1 MAQRRKVH
9 LTSIYHEFWA
19 VRTSQSPGAR
29 EIFERLVRVE
39 FQHMQGTFLFKVC
52 DSRNCLCDET
62 RPKKTYSSEGMS
74 GTLDLY
80 TAMRLD
86 QWLLCITCI
95 RNPWSTST
103 AKPALAHAWSSFSPP
118 NLLRMLQ
125 RPTEVI
131 LAVVPVVH
139 ICFAGTTRHGHLEA
153 LGWESDTPI
162 RSNATH
168 EHHLL
173 FGHPMPK
180 WAPAHSTAHAPTS

>member
-1 MAQRRKVH
+1 MRDSLGSNFSTCKRPSCSRSV
-9 LTSIYHEFWA
+9 T
-19 VRTSQSPGAR
+19 
-29 EIFERLVRVE
+29 VE
-39 FQHMQGTFLFKVC
+39 TAFVMKHGQ
-52 DSRNCLCDET
+52 
-62 RPKKTYSSEGMS
+62 KKTYSSEGIS

-86 QWLLCITCI
+86 QWLLCMSCF

-125 RPTEVI
+125 RSTEVI